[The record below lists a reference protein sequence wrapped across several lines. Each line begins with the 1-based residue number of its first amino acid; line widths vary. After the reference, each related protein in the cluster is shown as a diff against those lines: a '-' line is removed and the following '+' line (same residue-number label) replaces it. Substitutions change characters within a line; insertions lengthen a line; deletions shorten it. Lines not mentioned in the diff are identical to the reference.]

1 MEDTTVKT
9 PTVRSVGIKFGLI
22 SAGFSIFF
30 FLVLTLIGMNPFDR
44 ALSWVGLVVS
54 IVILVL
60 AHKQFKDQGDGFM
73 TFGQGVGIGFWM
85 TVISLLVGGL
95 FTFVYAG
102 FIDPTVMDGVYEAQ
116 RADMEEQGMADEQ
129 IDVAITWTKKL
140 FWPFYFGI
148 GLFFGVLLAVI
159 VSIFTQKKNPQ
170 PAF

>member
-1 MEDTTVKT
+1 MEDNSVKI
-9 PTVRSVGIKFGLI
+9 PTVRSIGIKFGLI

-30 FLVLTLIGMNPFDR
+30 FLVVTLIGMNPFDR
-44 ALSWVGLVVS
+44 ALSWVSLVVS

-73 TFGQGVGIGFWM
+73 TFGQGFGIGFWI
-85 TVISLLVGGL
+85 TVVALLIGGL

-116 RADMEEQGMADEQ
+116 RLEMEEKGMPDEQ

-148 GLFFGVLLAVI
+148 GLFFGVLLALI

>member
-44 ALSWVGLVVS
+44 ALSWVSLVVS
-54 IVILVL
+54 VVIIVL

-85 TVISLLVGGL
+85 AVISLLIGGL
-95 FTFVYAG
+95 FTFIYAG

>member
-1 MEDTTVKT
+1 
-9 PTVRSVGIKFGLI
+9 LI
-22 SAGFSIFF
+22 
-30 FLVLTLIGMNPFDR
+30 
-44 ALSWVGLVVS
+44 
-54 IVILVL
+54 
-60 AHKQFKDQGDGFM
+60 
-73 TFGQGVGIGFWM
+73 
-85 TVISLLVGGL
+85 GGL

-116 RADMEEQGMADEQ
+116 RLEMEEKGMPDEQ